1 MARSLSAL
9 MVVKQI
15 SWSIWPPI
23 RPFLKRDFDV
33 PTSRWDYSIESL
45 RALDD
50 LLCPQKKPQ
59 PVFPRALVDSVI
71 AYCGEVLRSQLGGH
85 WFLFT
90 CEADEIGGERYF
102 PSITLPTGAHLDFA
116 ALVEEEFESPIDSR
130 LYDHMKR
137 LITSPLPLPV
147 QQWQAHPAGFP
158 AVEKTF

>member
-1 MARSLSAL
+1 MSTRFTNADGSVIIRSDGCQADFVEHLATH
-9 MVVKQI
+9 QA
-15 SWSIWPPI
+15 
-23 RPFLKRDFDV
+23 FLKRYFDV

-90 CEADEIGGERYF
+90 CEADEMGGSAISPVSPFLRER
-102 PSITLPTGAHLDFA
+102 T
-116 ALVEEEFESPIDSR
+116 
-130 LYDHMKR
+130 
-137 LITSPLPLPV
+137 
-147 QQWQAHPAGFP
+147 
-158 AVEKTF
+158 